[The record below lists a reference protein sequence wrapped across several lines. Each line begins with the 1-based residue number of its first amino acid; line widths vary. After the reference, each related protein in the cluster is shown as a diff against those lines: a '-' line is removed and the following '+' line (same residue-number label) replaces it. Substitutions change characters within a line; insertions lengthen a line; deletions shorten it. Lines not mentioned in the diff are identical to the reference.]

1 MALDLKKIM
10 QKPFIATDDM
20 ADNSAEAVRARSR
33 SMLLRAHAHG
43 SLTRRDAARFL
54 AHTAPFF
61 HSGRSYYVG
70 CR

>member
-33 SMLLRAHAHG
+33 SMLRA
-43 SLTRRDAARFL
+43 LTRT
-54 AHTAPFF
+54 AH
-61 HSGRSYYVG
+61 
-70 CR
+70 